1 APWRCAAARRRSASP
16 RSSASTR
23 SASYP
28 GAWADAIRRL
38 PAQLSSED
46 MGKVWVLDTETKGT
60 GANMVPLEKVLE
72 RPDARREREP
82 IFVPPKRGERPV
94 EAPAPKPPP
103 RFKVVD
109 VLTRQALAEDADGRA
124 TVDVLKGVR
133 SVV

>member
-1 APWRCAAARRRSASP
+1 
-16 RSSASTR
+16 
-23 SASYP
+23 
-28 GAWADAIRRL
+28 
-38 PAQLSSED
+38 

-133 SVV
+133 SVVDVRISRWDHDAERWRPLSLAEQRAIWHLRDR

>member
-1 APWRCAAARRRSASP
+1 
-16 RSSASTR
+16 
-23 SASYP
+23 
-28 GAWADAIRRL
+28 
-38 PAQLSSED
+38 

-72 RPDARREREP
+72 LPDARREREP
-82 IFVPPKRGERPV
+82 IFVPPKPRERPV

-133 SVV
+133 SVVDVRISRWDHDAERWRPLSLAEQRTIWQLRDR